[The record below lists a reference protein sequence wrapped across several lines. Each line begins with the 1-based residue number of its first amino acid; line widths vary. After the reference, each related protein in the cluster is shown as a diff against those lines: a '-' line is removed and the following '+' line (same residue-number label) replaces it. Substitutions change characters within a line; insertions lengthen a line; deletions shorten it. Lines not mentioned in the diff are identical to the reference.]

1 MINEST
7 KRQAT
12 LQVRRVIAATGKSFW
27 WIARQIEVSTKTLN
41 RWWTGVTSP
50 TLAQYYM
57 LTELVEER
65 DAGKEHSFPDHGNH
79 KKETKKSANEI
90 SFALF
95 LIYFLICWTDMSP
108 SSFKLLNIVFFCDRI
123 GIVKRD
129 KSL

>member
-27 WIARQIEVSTKTLN
+27 WIARQMEVSTKTLN

-50 TLAQYYM
+50 TLVQYCM

-65 DAGKEHSFPDHGNH
+65 DAGKEEHSSPDHGNH

-95 LIYFLICWTDMSP
+95 LICWTDMSP
-108 SSFKLLNIVFFCDRI
+108 SSFMLLNIVFFCDRI

>member
-27 WIARQIEVSTKTLN
+27 WIARQMEVSTKTLN

-50 TLAQYYM
+50 TLAQYCM
-57 LTELVEER
+57 LTELVEGR
-65 DAGKEHSFPDHGNH
+65 DAGKGEHPSPDHGRH
-79 KKETKKSANEI
+79 EKETKKSANEI

-95 LIYFLICWTDMSP
+95 LICWTDMSP
-108 SSFKLLNIVFFCDRI
+108 GSFKVLNIGFSCDRI
-123 GIVKRD
+123 GLVKRD